1 MDKVN
6 TVCAKDATIPQLRQR
21 LDVDQR
27 VTSSDFLFLPSS
39 FLLTAAM
46 HFVSWIFGLL
56 ALAYPIQVSL
66 LLTLC
71 RMGC

>member
-27 VTSSDFLFLPSS
+27 VIS
-39 FLLTAAM
+39 
-46 HFVSWIFGLL
+46 
-56 ALAYPIQVSL
+56 Y
-66 LLTLC
+66 
-71 RMGC
+71 